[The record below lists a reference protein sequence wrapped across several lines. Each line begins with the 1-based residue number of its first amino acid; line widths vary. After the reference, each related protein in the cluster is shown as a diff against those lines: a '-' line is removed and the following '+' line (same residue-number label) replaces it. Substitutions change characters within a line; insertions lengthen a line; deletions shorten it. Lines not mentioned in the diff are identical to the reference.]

1 VSWTAIAVLALGAY
15 AFKAV
20 GLLVLGGRSVAT
32 RVQPLVSLLPA
43 ALFTALVVQQTV
55 VSDGDLVIDA
65 RIAGVA
71 AGAIAVW
78 RRAPF
83 VVVVLVAMSVTALVR
98 ALA

>member
-1 VSWTAIAVLALGAY
+1 VSWTAIAVLAVGAY

-20 GLLVLGGRSVAT
+20 GLLVLGGRTVSA
-32 RVQPLVSLLPA
+32 RLQPLVSLLPA

-55 VSDGDLVIDA
+55 VTDGELVADA
-65 RIAGVA
+65 RIAGVLA
-71 AGAIAVW
+71 AAVAVW

-83 VVVVLVAMSVTALVR
+83 VVVVLVAMSVTAATR